1 MSYLE
6 ILVAIIFCSLI
17 FILLAPN
24 KNTLLFLSWNSPL
37 MKLMPTVYLKSHE
50 LYDKMTQ
57 VLAENKGTILLK
69 TSWFTNLDTLVTSDP
84 TNVQHVM
91 SSNYQRGSE
100 FRKAF
105 DFLGDAAFIKDLHE
119 WREEKKFT
127 HAFYK
132 ENQFHK
138 STPKIIHHTL
148 EKGLITVLD
157 HALHQNQVI
166 NLQNLFNRYMLDA
179 TCLLATGFD
188 LGSLR
193 VGFPKAP
200 LLDAMDDMAEAVFF
214 RHILPERVWR
224 MQRWLRIGKEKK
236 LAEASVVVHQILGD
250 YLSKK
255 YENQETCEDFDVL
268 RFYLSEAAGDSKK
281 SIKHAEKT
289 FLVANITT
297 LLFAGRDTS
306 GALLTWLFYLIST
319 NPLVENKILEE
330 IRQIISPPKHYIF
343 YKAEEL
349 SKLVYLQSALTESL
363 RLFPPVPVIIRD
375 PIREDVLPSGH
386 KVDQKTKIILCT
398 YAMGRMPEIWGED
411 CGEFKP
417 ERWISGKGSSGVKH
431 VASNSF
437 LAFGSGQWAC
447 PGREVAFTRMK
458 AVVATILHNYHV
470 QVLEGQRIS
479 PSVSALLTMKHGLKA
494 TISSR

>member
-1 MSYLE
+1 
-6 ILVAIIFCSLI
+6 
-17 FILLAPN
+17 
-24 KNTLLFLSWNSPL
+24 
-37 MKLMPTVYLKSHE
+37 MPTVYLKSHE

-132 ENQFHK
+132 ENQFHN

-148 EKGLITVLD
+148 EKGLIPVLD
-157 HALHQNQVI
+157 HSLHQNQVI

-214 RHILPERVWR
+214 DIFCL
-224 MQRWLRIGKEKK
+224 KEFGGCKD
-236 LAEASVVVHQILGD
+236 GD
-250 YLSKK
+250 YVSKK

-437 LAFGSGQWAC
+437 LAFG
-447 PGREVAFTRMK
+447 RV
-458 AVVATILHNYHV
+458 
-470 QVLEGQRIS
+470 
-479 PSVSALLTMKHGLKA
+479 HGLVRAEKWLLLE
-494 TISSR
+494 